1 MINEI
6 NHILSIAVIVS
17 LILVALKSM
26 LIGPCHLF
34 GYFFNNKYRKEFQKW
49 LDTAPKYKNYRRK

>member
-6 NHILSIAVIVS
+6 NHILSIAVLIV
-17 LILVALKSM
+17 LILAGLKSM

-34 GYFFNNKYRKEFQKW
+34 GYFFNQKYREEFHKW
-49 LDTAPKYKNYRRK
+49 MMTAPKYKNYKRK